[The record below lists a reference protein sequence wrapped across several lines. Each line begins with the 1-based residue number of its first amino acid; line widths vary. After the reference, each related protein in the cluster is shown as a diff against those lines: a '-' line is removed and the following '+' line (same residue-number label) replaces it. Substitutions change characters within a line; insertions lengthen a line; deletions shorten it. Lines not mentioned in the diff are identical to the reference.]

1 MSLPVRLFLS
11 SAAADAP
18 LCAELEAHL
27 KPLEWQKL
35 VEVWHDGR
43 VHAGGEPTAEALA
56 RLEAAEI
63 VVLLVSPAFL
73 ASDRHVH
80 EEAARALA
88 RRAAGEVEVV
98 PVLLQ
103 HCTWEW
109 TEFGKLVALPR
120 EAPVGAAPDRNQAWT
135 EVARGL
141 RAVAQGVVARRPSA
155 GGRRTLA
162 AGLPPAERCIGR
174 DAVVEALA
182 AALLRE
188 PPERTLLLGSA
199 GIGKSTVSLAVLHQP
214 EIVAHFGERRFF
226 VPLDAAPDAEASAMA
241 LAGALRVAAGP
252 DGWQRALSSLAAGPA
267 VLVLDNLETPW
278 DGEDQAGTEALL
290 AELAALPE
298 LALMVSLRG
307 AGRPGRVSWSPP
319 VQLQPLGPA
328 EAEALFCAIAG
339 EEHRGKPALS
349 GLISLQ
355 GGVPLAIA
363 LLAHAAQGNDLINLQ
378 EEWEARRTA
387 LLERDSGAPNRLR
400 SWKAS
405 LELSL
410 RSPRMTAGARR
421 LLSVLALLPDG
432 IAQRDLAA
440 VQPGEGPGA
449 ARALA
454 QVGLAYFEGGRL
466 KMLSPVR
473 EYVKAAYE
481 PSAEDLARAM
491 DHYGELARTL
501 GPVPGGSGGAEAAA
515 RLAPE
520 TANVDAMI
528 RRGLEQAD
536 TERWMDAAAAL
547 TRFAH
552 FSGNA
557 APLSLARALEAARRG
572 GDTRREALCIESLG
586 DIARAR
592 SQHEEA
598 RARYDQALPLYRKVG
613 DVRGEANCIKGLGD
627 IARARSQHEEA
638 RARYDQALPLYRK
651 VGNVLGEASCIQS
664 LGDIARARSQHEEA
678 RARYDQALPLYRK
691 VGNVLGE
698 ANCIQSLGDIARARS
713 QHEEARALYD
723 RALPLYRQVGAVL
736 GEANCIQSLGDI
748 ALARSQYEEATSRYD
763 QALPLYRQV
772 GAVLGEA
779 NCIQSLGDIALARS
793 QHEEATSLYHQALPL
808 YQQVGDVLGE
818 ANCIK
823 RLGDIALA
831 RSHHEEATARYHQA
845 LPLYQQMGAV
855 LSEANCI
862 KRLGDIALARSRHEE
877 ARALYDRALPL
888 YQQMGNVLGEANCIQ
903 SLGDIALAR
912 SQHEEATARYHQA
925 LPLYRQVGNVRGEAN
940 CIMSLGAV
948 ALAHLQDE
956 EASARYRK
964 ALTLYRQIGDAFG
977 EANCITRLGD
987 IARACNE
994 SNAARAHYEA
1004 ALALY
1009 ERIPDPSSMRR
1020 IRRRLVAV
1028 AASDSAGQHRHLDTG
1043 RSPWSS
1049 VERPDLDVDADRTLP
1064 R

>member
-11 SAAADAP
+11 STAADGA
-18 LCAELEAHL
+18 LCGELEAHL
-27 KPLEWQKL
+27 KPLERQKL
-35 VEVWHDGR
+35 IEVWHDGR
-43 VHAGGEPTAEALA
+43 VYAGGEPAAEALA

-109 TEFGKLVALPR
+109 TEFGKLVPLPR
-120 EAPVGAAPDRNQAWT
+120 GTPVGASPDRDQAWT

-141 RAVAQGVVARRPSA
+141 RAVAEGVVARRPSA

-162 AGLPPAERCIGR
+162 AGLPAAERCIGR

-188 PPERTLLLGSA
+188 PPERTLLLGPA

-214 EIVAHFGERRFF
+214 GIVAHFGERRFF
-226 VPLDAAPDAEASAMA
+226 VPLDAAPDAEAAAVA
-241 LAGALRVAAGP
+241 LAGALRVASGA
-252 DGWQRALSSLAAGPA
+252 DVWQRALSSLAAGPA

-298 LALMVSLRG
+298 LALVVSLRG
-307 AGRPGRVSWSPP
+307 AGRPGRVAWGPP
-319 VQLQPLGPA
+319 VELRPLGPA
-328 EAEALFCAIAG
+328 EAEAIFCAIAG

-349 GLISLQ
+349 ALIALQ

-387 LLERDSGAPNRLR
+387 VLERDGGARNRLR

-410 RSPRMTAGARR
+410 GSPRMTAGTRR

-440 VQPGEGPGA
+440 LQPGAGPSA

-473 EYVKAAYE
+473 EYVKAAYQ
-481 PSAEDLARAM
+481 PSAEDLGRAM

-528 RRGLEQAD
+528 RRGLEEAG

-547 TRFAH
+547 TRFAR

-557 APLSLARALEAARRG
+557 APSSLGRALEVARRA
-572 GDTRREALCIESLG
+572 GDRRREAICIESLG
-586 DIARAR
+586 DIALAR
-592 SQHEEA
+592 SQHDEA
-598 RARYDQALPLYRKVG
+598 RARYDQALPLYRQVG
-613 DVRGEANCIKGLGD
+613 DVR
-627 IARARSQHEEA
+627 
-638 RARYDQALPLYRK
+638 
-651 VGNVLGEASCIQS
+651 GEASCIQS
-664 LGDIARARSQHEEA
+664 LGDIARARSQHDEA
-678 RARYDQALPLYRK
+678 RARYDQALPLYRQ
-691 VGNVLGE
+691 VGDVRGEASCIQSLGDIARARSQHDEARARYDQALPLYRQVGDVRGEANCIQSLGDIARARSQHDEARARYDQALPLYRQVGDVLGE

-713 QHEEARALYD
+713 QHDEARARYD
-723 RALPLYRQVGAVL
+723 QTLPLYRQVG
-736 GEANCIQSLGDI
+736 S
-748 ALARSQYEEATSRYD
+748 
-763 QALPLYRQV
+763 
-772 GAVLGEA
+772 VLGEA

-793 QHEEATSLYHQALPL
+793 QHDEARARYDQALPL

-831 RSHHEEATARYHQA
+831 HSQHDEARARYDQA
-845 LPLYQQMGAV
+845 LPLYQQMGAA

-862 KRLGDIALARSRHEE
+862 KRLGDIALARAQPDE
-877 ARALYDRALPL
+877 ARARYDQALPL
-888 YQQMGNVLGEANCIQ
+888 YQQVGNVLGEANCIQ
-903 SLGDIALAR
+903 SLGDIALVRAQHDEAR
-912 SQHEEATARYHQA
+912 ARYDQA

-940 CIMSLGAV
+940 CIMSLGAI
-948 ALAHLQDE
+948 ALAHLRAE
-956 EASARYRK
+956 EARARYDQ
-964 ALTLYRQIGDAFG
+964 ALPLYRQVGDVLG

-987 IARACNE
+987 IARAHNDI
-994 SNAARAHYEA
+994 SAAHAHYEKS
-1004 ALALY
+1004 LALY
-1009 ERIPDPSSMRR
+1009 QRIADPSSIRR
-1020 IRRRLVAV
+1020 IYRRLATMAV
-1028 AASDSAGQHRHLDTG
+1028 SDSAGHHRPLDAARTG
-1043 RSPWSS
+1043 WSTT
-1049 VERPDLDVDADRTLP
+1049 ERLDLDVDADRTLP
-1064 R
+1064 G